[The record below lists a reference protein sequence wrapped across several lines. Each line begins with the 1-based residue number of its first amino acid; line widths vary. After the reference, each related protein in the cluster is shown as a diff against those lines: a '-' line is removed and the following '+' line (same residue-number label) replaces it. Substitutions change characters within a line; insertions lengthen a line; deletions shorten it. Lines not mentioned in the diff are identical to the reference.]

1 MTRDGRGQ
9 RRRGTEEDW
18 QKPNPIEAT
27 RLGTWVALP
36 RVSPTARERK
46 NEVRLLAVGL
56 SPIERGTE
64 MENIWLPILCGIGF
78 TVGTILINVGITLR
92 LIRS

>member
-1 MTRDGRGQ
+1 
-9 RRRGTEEDW
+9 
-18 QKPNPIEAT
+18 
-27 RLGTWVALP
+27 
-36 RVSPTARERK
+36 
-46 NEVRLLAVGL
+46 
-56 SPIERGTE
+56 